1 MRGSEADRERKAIG
15 GDLVIPLLALAF
27 ALYFFSSI
35 WNLVWE
41 AKANGVVIGSILLVL
56 VAIQLGRSFWGVWH
70 GRFRI
75 GFDTLIQP
83 LGVTVQRI
91 ALVSLLALFVG
102 TIHVVGTVAGL
113 ILCMGSMMFVLGQRD
128 WRWLI
133 GLPAGVALTIHL
145 LFVVFLGARLP
156 AGPIEQGI
164 RMVIGG

>member
-15 GDLVIPLLALAF
+15 ADLVIPLLALAF

-41 AKANGVVIGSILLVL
+41 AKANGVVIGTILLVL
-56 VAIQLGRSFWGVWH
+56 VGIQLGRSFWGVWQ
-70 GRFRI
+70 GRYRL
-75 GFDTLIQP
+75 GFDDLIEP
-83 LGVTVQRI
+83 SGALFRRI
-91 ALVSLLALFVG
+91 ALVSLLVLFVA
-102 TIHVVGTVAGL
+102 TFHLVGTVAGL
-113 ILCMGSMMFVLGQRD
+113 ILGMGSMMFVLGQRD

-133 GLPAGVALTIHL
+133 GLPSIIALTIHL

-164 RMVIGG
+164 RLLIGG